1 MIQREKEAILNLNL
15 VSMQRDIQIMIE
27 RQTEENKRK
36 NELEKTLRE
45 TEVGLNTLHS
55 QTDSI
60 RLRISVLTNNIQLR
74 EETQTLSNMIVISII
89 SINIRINSIY

>member
-1 MIQREKEAILNLNL
+1 MNL

-45 TEVGLNTLHS
+45 TEVGLNKLHS